1 MEKGRIKLTGKMRRI
16 ILTIFLI
23 PLALRHYGQGI
34 TDTVFTLKEIE
45 IKAYFAPQPLIYSPS
60 SAFIVDKSLIKQQ
73 SGTSFLPS
81 INIVPGV
88 RMEERSPGSYR
99 LSIRGSLLRS
109 PFGIRNV
116 KIYMDQ
122 FPLTDAS
129 GFTYLNALDVNTIN
143 AIEVLKGPDGSLF
156 GANSGGVVLFDLF
169 ERNTDSTNTHVS
181 VRSGSYGLFH
191 ENFIINRHENKY
203 DLRISQGYQK
213 SDGYRDN
220 SAMRRN
226 FLQLEQ
232 RYAYSEKNELK
243 ALLFYSNYGYK
254 TPGGLTYDQMLAN
267 PRAARYSTPVMP
279 GAIAQQASVRNE
291 MLFGGISHGMRI
303 SDNLSHVL
311 SVFGSM
317 VNFGNTAIANIEAK
331 TENTSGF
338 RTFIE
343 VTDGKR
349 KSSGFRW
356 DTGLEL
362 QQTRAKIR
370 NFANAGGKPDSSLG
384 SNRLNVLQYFFFTR
398 FYAEILKKLNIEAA
412 ISADNFQ
419 YRFGAFEASSP
430 LTTRRF
436 DMQIMPKV
444 ALSYK
449 ITGNI
454 ALRLS
459 ASRGFSPPTIDE
471 IRSNDNIVNIDL
483 QPENGWN
490 YETGIRFREK
500 RNRLWGEALV
510 FKYKLENAIVRRLN
524 TDNTEFFENV
534 GGTDQLG
541 FEAALNAWII
551 EPKATGFI
559 RDLQLRSSYTFSN
572 FKFYNY
578 IQRNNDYS
586 GNRLTGVPEHMVTS
600 SLNVSFPAGFY
611 LFLQHNF
618 TSDIPL
624 NDANADFSDPYNL
637 VGIKIGC
644 NIKTRS
650 ENELGVFIHADNIL
664 NERYS
669 LGNDLNAIGKRYFNP
684 SPERNYSAGISI
696 TF

>member
-1 MEKGRIKLTGKMRRI
+1 MRRRILI
-16 ILTIFLI
+16 IFFTAI
-23 PLALRHYGQGI
+23 ALNLYGQGI
-34 TDTVFTLKEIE
+34 TDSIFALKEIQ
-45 IKAYFAPQPLIYSPS
+45 IKAYFAPQQLIYSPS
-60 SAFIVDKSLIKQQ
+60 SAFMVDKSIIKQQ
-73 SGTSFLPS
+73 PGTSILPS

-169 ERNTDSTNTHVS
+169 EMNSDSSHKQFKVS
-181 VRSGSYGLFH
+181 SGSYGLFH
-191 ENFIINRHENKY
+191 ENLIIGGHEKKY
-203 DLRISQGYQK
+203 DFKISQGYQK

-220 SAMRRN
+220 SAMKRN

-232 RYAYSEKNELK
+232 KYAYSEKNELK
-243 ALLFYSNYGYK
+243 AFMFYSNYGYQ
-254 TPGGLTYDQMLAN
+254 TPGGLTYDQMIAN
-267 PRAARYSTPVMP
+267 PRAARYATKVMP
-279 GAIAQQASVRNE
+279 GAIEQQASVRNE
-291 MLFGGISHGMRI
+291 MLFGGLSHVFKI
-303 SDNLSHVL
+303 NNNLSHVM
-311 SVFGSM
+311 SVFGNR
-317 VNFGNTAIANIEAK
+317 VNFGNTSIANIEDK

-338 RTFIE
+338 RTFFE
-343 VTDGKR
+343 VTDRKGKV
-349 KSSGFRW
+349 SAYRW
-356 DTGLEL
+356 NTGVEF
-362 QQTRAKIR
+362 QQTKAMIR
-370 NFANAGGKPDSSLG
+370 NFANIGGRPDSSLG
-384 SNRLNVLQYFFFTR
+384 SNRLNVRQYFIFTR
-398 FYAEILKKLNIEAA
+398 FYAEILKRVNIEAA
-412 ISADNFQ
+412 ISLDNFQ
-419 YRFGAFEASSP
+419 YRFGALESNSP
-430 LTTRRF
+430 LTQRKF
-436 DMQIMPKV
+436 NMQVMPKA

-449 ITGNI
+449 ISDNI
-454 ALRLS
+454 ALRVS

-471 IRSNDNIVNIDL
+471 IRSNDNIVNTSL

-500 RNRLWGEALV
+500 RNRVWGEALI

-524 TDNTEFFENV
+524 QDNTEFFENV

-541 FEAALNAWII
+541 FETAFNAWIV
-551 EPKATGFI
+551 EPREFGLI
-559 RDLQLRSSYTFSN
+559 RDLQVRGSYTWSD

-578 IQRNNDYS
+578 IQINNDYS
-586 GNRLTGVPEHMVTS
+586 GNKLTGVPEHMITS
-600 SLNVSFPAGFY
+600 NLNISFPAGFY
-611 LFLQHNF
+611 LFLQHNY
-618 TSDIPL
+618 TSEIPL
-624 NDANADFSDPYNL
+624 NDSNADYSNSYNL

-644 NIKTRS
+644 NIKTTGKYDL
-650 ENELGVFIHADNIL
+650 EIFVHADNIL

-669 LGNDLNAIGKRYFNP
+669 LGNDLNAIGKRYYNP
-684 SPERNYSAGISI
+684 SPVRNYSAGISL